1 MTDVAQAKLDKI
13 AKFAALKARM
23 PNSEL
28 PRWSLAQAY
37 EDAGQ
42 TLDAFREYGELV
54 SIKPDYCLAWL
65 RLGAIALRELAD
77 LAVAKEALTTAQRL
91 AIEQGHSAPK
101 MEAESLMRELAEA
114 EGGDDEDE
122 DWPSI

>member
-1 MTDVAQAKLDKI
+1 MSDAVQAKI
-13 AKFAALKARM
+13 ARFKGLKEKM
-23 PNSEL
+23 PQSEL
-28 PRWSLAQAY
+28 PRWTLAQAY
-37 EDAGQ
+37 EEAGQ

-54 SIKPDYCLAWL
+54 TIKPDYCLAWL

-77 LAVAKEALTTAQRL
+77 LETAKGALTTAQRL

-114 EGGDDEDE
+114 SGDAAADDE
-122 DWPSI
+122 DWPS